1 MLKCLTYWILTVFLG
16 IISVAQVKRPVQGQV
31 ARSTKGKTIKSTPG
45 RATKPTNNRAVK
57 PVKVQEVSNLSSELV
72 IGKITIEGQKKL
84 EVDAIKAK
92 IASVEGKPYSAEQI
106 RKDVLNL
113 FAMGFFNDIEVHKV
127 VTGNLVDLI
136 FRVKEKPT
144 IVEVAIVGNAEV
156 KEDDIKEQVSIKS
169 FEILNHGKIRESQEK
184 LQKFLEDK
192 GFLLAKVDTQ
202 VEDITPGEKVKL
214 TIKVEENEKVKV
226 KKIRFLGNT
235 KLKDDYLK
243 NRMATQEGG
252 FFSFMSGSGGYKQE
266 AFDRDAQILKYLYF
280 NEGYVQAKIEKPQ
293 VYVTPDKKGIYIT
306 IRVEEGEQFKVGDID
321 FSGDILFSRDE
332 LREVIKIDE
341 KDVFAY
347 EVLQKD
353 LSLLQ
358 AKYGDLGYAF
368 ANVIPRTNIDE
379 KNRKVDVVF
388 EFDKGN
394 KVYFGKINVVGNNR
408 TRDKVVRRELKI
420 VEGELYNE
428 TRKQE
433 SVENVQRLGFFEE
446 VNFKNSTP
454 PDKPDQLNIDIVVKE
469 RHTGSIQLGAGYSST
484 EKFQM
489 TGQVNE
495 SNFLGKGQ
503 KLAARLNHSRRATD
517 FSLSFTEPNYDDSD
531 WSVGG
536 ELYQS
541 LSSRD
546 EYDQKVTG
554 AATSLGHPL
563 GEYVNAFLR
572 YRYDKT
578 ELTGKTDELG
588 NPLTDP
594 AIFPFETAS
603 GVTSSIRGTV
613 EYDRRNDRF
622 TPSKGLLLSTSIE
635 KAGLGGDLNYLK
647 NTNTFRYFQKIFW
660 DVVWRNNL
668 VYGSLQSQSGKEP
681 PYTERFLLGGAFSL
695 RGYPAYSVGKRVFS
709 DYKYKYLT
717 QTLPVESR
725 WAPDPA
731 RRASF
736 LAFGGQQ
743 QLYYMTE
750 LEFPLIND
758 AGIKGAVFFDIG
770 QAEDSITSSEFY
782 SDVGF
787 GIRWFS
793 PIGALRFEW
802 GFPLNRNPDRH
813 PPMNFEFMIGPSF

>member
-1 MLKCLTYWILTVFLG
+1 MLKHLTYWILTIVLG
-16 IISVAQVKRPVQGQV
+16 IATVTAQEIKLVKRPVAKPMKGP
-31 ARSTKGKTIKSTPG
+31 TKKVKASNNSSN
-45 RATKPTNNRAVK
+45 TKLPSVK
-57 PVKVQEVSNLSSELV
+57 PGAAGQSPSVPTIRSLS
-72 IGKITIEGQKKL
+72 IEGQKKL
-84 EVDAIKAK
+84 EADAVRAK
-92 IASVEGKPYSAEQI
+92 IASVEGKEYSAEQV

-113 FAMGFFNDIEVHKV
+113 FAMGFFNDVEVLKDGM
-127 VTGNLVDLI
+127 GNQVDLT

-144 IVEVAIVGNAEV
+144 IVELVIVGNAEV
-156 KEDDIKEQVSIKS
+156 KEDDIKEQISIKA
-169 FEILNHGKIRESQEK
+169 FEILNHAKIRESQEK

-192 GFLLAKVDTQ
+192 GFLLAKVDVK
-202 VEDITPGEKVKL
+202 VEDIVVNEKVKL
-214 TIKVEENEKVKV
+214 TFRVEENEKVKV
-226 KKIRFLGNT
+226 KKIRFLGNV

-243 NRMATQEGG
+243 GRMATQEGG

-280 NEGYVQAKIEKPQ
+280 NEGYVQAKVEKPQ

-306 IRVEEGEQFKVGDID
+306 IRVEEGEQFQVGEID
-321 FSGDILFSRDE
+321 FAGDILFSKEE
-332 LREVIKIDE
+332 LRETIKIDE
-341 KDVFAY
+341 KEVFAY

-353 LSLLQ
+353 LGLLQ

-394 KVYFGKINVVGNNR
+394 KVYFGKINIIGNNR

-503 KLAARLNHSRRATD
+503 KLSARLNHSRRSTD
-517 FSLSFTEPNYDDSD
+517 FSVSFTEPNFDDTD

-541 LSSRD
+541 ISSRD
-546 EYDQKVTG
+546 DFDQKVTG
-554 AATSLGHPL
+554 GATSIGHPL

-578 ELTGKTDELG
+578 ELTSKEDSDGT
-588 NPLTDP
+588 PLTDY
-594 AIFPFETAS
+594 AIFPLDTAS
-603 GVTSSIRGTV
+603 GVTSSVRGTI

-622 TPSKGLLLSTSIE
+622 TPSKGLLLSASAE

-647 NTNTFRYFQKIFW
+647 SINTFRYFQKIFW

-668 VYGSLQSQSGKEP
+668 VYGTLQSQSGGEP
-681 PYTERFLLGGAFSL
+681 PFNERFLLGGAFSL
-695 RGYPAYSVGKRVFS
+695 RGYPAYTVGKHVFS
-709 DYKYKYLT
+709 QKRYDYLT
-717 QTLPVESR
+717 GLP
-725 WAPDPA
+725 APGTWDAEQA
-731 RRASF
+731 RRAAQR
-736 LAFGGQQ
+736 AFGGKQ

-758 AGIKGAVFFDIG
+758 AGIKGVVFFDIG
-770 QAEDSITSSEFY
+770 QAEDSLTSSEFY

-802 GFPLNRNPDRH
+802 GFPLNRNSDRH